1 MPSFRE
7 PPWASA
13 LLTSTVKRKE
23 LSICW
28 QFVVFYVEDPCLS
41 IAFAFTAVMVAS
53 HAMQRLS
60 SISVAS
66 FTAATTAIAGA
77 PSASTDWIIWSFTSA
92 RPFRQSAHLWPFV
105 AQRRY
110 PPSDP

>member
-77 PSASTDWIIWSFTSA
+77 PSASTDWIIWSFHLCQTLPA
-92 RPFRQSAHLWPFV
+92 VCPLVAFRGTTTVPTI
-105 AQRRY
+105 
-110 PPSDP
+110 